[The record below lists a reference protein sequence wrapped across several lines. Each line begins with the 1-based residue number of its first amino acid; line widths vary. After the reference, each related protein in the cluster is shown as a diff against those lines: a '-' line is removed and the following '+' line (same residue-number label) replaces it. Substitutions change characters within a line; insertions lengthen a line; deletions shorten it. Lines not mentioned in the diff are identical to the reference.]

1 MSTLTVYAHGKAETT
16 PNMIFLIFFS
26 LSGMLNGFMDFYSLF
41 VQAIGFIP
49 SFISILSIQFKTR
62 KRILL
67 MQLTAGLMWVAHYYL
82 LGAYTAVLTNS
93 IGIFRSTISYFNDR
107 KWAKSN
113 LWLYLIIIL
122 SVLSSIVTWDGPV
135 SLLPAISLI
144 CTATG
149 LWIHNLTI
157 TRILFTVQSPCLF
170 VYDIATGSWGCAI
183 IEAVAFISFILALFR
198 LDVIPYVKERKEKK
212 ENRL

>member
-1 MSTLTVYAHGKAETT
+1 
-16 PNMIFLIFFS
+16 MIFLIFFYATR
-26 LSGMLNGFMDFYSLF
+26 LFNEYMDFYSLF

-49 SFISILSIQFKTR
+49 SFISILSIQLKTR
-62 KRILL
+62 KRILI
-67 MQLTAGLMWVAHYYL
+67 MQLTAGLMWVLHYYL

-113 LWLYLIIIL
+113 LWLYLIITL
-122 SVLSSIVTWDGPV
+122 SILSSIVTWDGPI
-135 SLLPAISLI
+135 SLLPSISLI

-183 IEAVAFISFILALFR
+183 IEAVAFVSFILALLR
-198 LDVIPYVKERKEKK
+198 LDIIPALRERKEKRG
-212 ENRL
+212 NPV

>member
-1 MSTLTVYAHGKAETT
+1 
-16 PNMIFLIFFS
+16 MIFLIFFS
-26 LSGMLNGFMDFYSLF
+26 VTRLFNEYMDFYSLF

-49 SFISILSIQFKTR
+49 SFISILSIQLKTR
-62 KRILL
+62 KRILI
-67 MQLTAGLMWVAHYYL
+67 MQLTAGLMWVLHYYL

-113 LWLYLIIIL
+113 LWLYLIITL
-122 SVLSSIVTWDGPV
+122 SILSSIVTWDGPI
-135 SLLPAISLI
+135 SLLPSISLI

-183 IEAVAFISFILALFR
+183 IEAVAFVSFILALLR
-198 LDVIPYVKERKEKK
+198 LDIIPALRERKEKTD
-212 ENRL
+212 NPV

>member
-1 MSTLTVYAHGKAETT
+1 
-16 PNMIFLIFFS
+16 
-26 LSGMLNGFMDFYSLF
+26 MDFYSLF

-49 SFISILSIQFKTR
+49 SFISILSIQLKTR
-62 KRILL
+62 KRILI
-67 MQLTAGLMWVAHYYL
+67 MQLTAGLMWVLHYYL

-113 LWLYLIIIL
+113 LWLYLIITL
-122 SVLSSIVTWDGPV
+122 SILSSIVTWDGPI
-135 SLLPAISLI
+135 SLLPSISLI

-183 IEAVAFISFILALFR
+183 IEAVAFVSFILALLR
-198 LDVIPYVKERKEKK
+198 LDIIPALRERKEKRG
-212 ENRL
+212 NPV

>member
-1 MSTLTVYAHGKAETT
+1 
-16 PNMIFLIFFS
+16 MIFLIFFYATR
-26 LSGMLNGFMDFYSLF
+26 LFNEYMDFYSLF

-49 SFISILSIQFKTR
+49 SFISILSIQLKTR
-62 KRILL
+62 KRILI
-67 MQLTAGLMWVAHYYL
+67 MQLTAGLMWVLHYYL

-113 LWLYLIIIL
+113 LWLYLIITL
-122 SVLSSIVTWDGPV
+122 SILSSIVTWDGPI
-135 SLLPAISLI
+135 SLLPSISLI

-183 IEAVAFISFILALFR
+183 IEAVAFVSFILALLR
-198 LDVIPYVKERKEKK
+198 LDIIPDLRERKEKRG
-212 ENRL
+212 NPV